1 MAGAKRATVRQT
13 KREDL
18 CCEVYKKKDIFACK
32 PIKID

>member
-18 CCEVYKKKDIFACK
+18 CCEVYKKKTFLLANQLK
-32 PIKID
+32 